1 MVNEIF
7 CPQNDKEE
15 MTVECV
21 LTYLHIAMNIYCHG
35 GKPTL
40 KCHHFTIYC
49 LFYIS
54 TLYGSRYLLTYVEVA
69 LIHQITKFGTSI
81 SYCAQR
87 RRQSLEHMYAL
98 SAKYIV

>member
-21 LTYLHIAMNIYCHG
+21 LTYLNIAMNIYCHG

-40 KCHHFTIYC
+40 KCHHFTIVY
-49 LFYIS
+49 S
-54 TLYGSRYLLTYVEVA
+54 TFLQCMEVDTY
-69 LIHQITKFGTSI
+69 
-81 SYCAQR
+81 
-87 RRQSLEHMYAL
+87 
-98 SAKYIV
+98 